1 MLTIIFNIIKI
12 LILFGVTVFVHEL
25 GHYLLARMLGLQID
39 VFSIGF
45 GPAILKRKHNGIV
58 YKIGAIPFGGYVALP
73 QMDPGG
79 EEKSDREGRRMPRIA
94 AWKKIP
100 VAFSGAAG
108 NMLLAFLLAYIIY
121 HGGQAYAPAKTN
133 IVGYVVTNSPA
144 YEAGLRIGDEI
155 VGLRGADTAAPAVAI
170 TNWEQFLLESA
181 MHDRVELQVVNMAGV
196 TNTVACDTEKFWGAR
211 IVPGVASFT
220 YCLVL
225 NVRPNSSAKEAGILP
240 RDRIVEING
249 QKLYSREHL
258 IMLVNQYRD
267 TLVPVLVEREG
278 RTIELQVQPKYDEE
292 IGRALIGIE
301 FNTLDA
307 RRPGEQIK
315 SHATM
320 IIRFLQKLA
329 TPKDSRAASDSMG
342 GPIAI
347 FVMFW
352 YSVQGSILV
361 ALSFTCFI
369 NVNLAIFNLLP
380 LPILDGGHI
389 LFALIELITRRPLH
403 RKVADILANIFLILL
418 LTLFVLLSLRDF
430 KRMVLP
436 LFGNHQETVSAET
449 NAPPVPEE

>member
-79 EEKSDREGRRMPRIA
+79 EEKSDREGRRLPRVA

-108 NMLLAFLLAYIIY
+108 NMLLALLLAYIIY

-144 YEAGLRIGDEI
+144 YAAGLRMGDEI
-155 VGLRGADTAAPAVAI
+155 VGLRGAGPEQPAIAI

-181 MHDRVELQVVNMAGV
+181 MHDHVELQVVSAAGV
-196 TNTVACDTEKFWGAR
+196 TSSVACATEKFWGTR
-211 IVPGVASFT
+211 MVPGVAPFT

-225 NVRPNSSAKEAGILP
+225 NVRPDSSAKEAGILP

-258 IMLVNQYRD
+258 IMLVNEYRD
-267 TLVPVLVEREG
+267 TRVPVLVEREG
-278 RTIELQVQPKYDEE
+278 QTLELQVQPKYDEE
-292 IGRALIGIE
+292 LGRALIGIE
-301 FNTLDA
+301 FNTLDV
-307 RRPGEQIK
+307 RRPMDQIK

-320 IIRFLQKLA
+320 IFRVLRALV
-329 TPKDSRAASDSMG
+329 TPRESRAASDSLG

-347 FVMFW
+347 FTMFW

-361 ALSFTCFI
+361 ALAFTCFI
-369 NVNLAIFNLLP
+369 NVNLAVINLLP
-380 LPILDGGHI
+380 LPVLDGGHI
-389 LFALIELITRRPLH
+389 LFALIEIIARRPLH
-403 RKVADILANIFLILL
+403 RRVADALANIFAVLLI
-418 LTLFVLLSLRDF
+418 TLFVLLSFRDV
-430 KRMVLP
+430 KRMIIP
-436 LFGNHQETVSAET
+436 MFGNDEAAAAET
-449 NAPPVPEE
+449 NAPPVPGE